1 MLDLSM
7 ILAPLLQLWWL
18 IPIVAVVLFF
28 KSATGK
34 GMVGEGMLNSFLGIS
49 LNKEE
54 YRILKDVTLPTED
67 GTTQIDHIIV
77 SRYGIFVIETKN
89 YKGWIFGS
97 EHQKRWTQ
105 SIYGKKNS
113 FQNPLH
119 QNYKHTKTLQK
130 LLDLDDDKI
139 FSVIVFV
146 GESTFKTDMPDNV
159 VRPRGLLKFI
169 KTYKKVV
176 FTLRKMEN
184 IIESIEHAR
193 FSKSFRTYREH
204 VDNLKR
210 KNSKG
215 STPHKNKD
223 LVCPRCGNNL
233 VIRAAKKGQNIGNK
247 FYGCKSYPKCRYTR
261 KLDLLLHQ

>member
-1 MLDLSM
+1 MLDLST
-7 ILAPLLQLWWL
+7 ILTSLLQLWWL
-18 IPIVAVVLFF
+18 LPVAVVVLFF

-49 LNKEE
+49 LNEEE
-54 YRILKDVTLPTED
+54 YRLLKDVTLPTED
-67 GTTQIDHIIV
+67 GTMQIDHIIV
-77 SRYGIFVIETKN
+77 SKYGVFVIETKN

-105 SIYGKKNS
+105 SIYGKKHT

-130 LLDLDDDKI
+130 LLNLDDDKI
-139 FSVIVFV
+139 FSIVVFV

-169 KTYKKVV
+169 KAHKRVV
-176 FTLRKMEN
+176 FTPREMEN
-184 IIESIEHAR
+184 IIDSIKHAR
-193 FSKSFRTYREH
+193 FSKSFKTRREH

-210 KNSKG
+210 KNYKG
-215 STPHKNKD
+215 STQYKSET
-223 LVCPRCGNNL
+223 LICPQCGNTL
-233 VIRAAKKGQNIGNK
+233 AVRTAKRGQNIGNQ
-247 FYGCKSYPKCRYTR
+247 FYGCKSYPKCRYTS
-261 KLDLLLHQ
+261 KIL

>member
-1 MLDLSM
+1 MLDFSM

-18 IPIVAVVLFF
+18 IPIVVFVLFF

-67 GTTQIDHIIV
+67 GTTQIDHIVV

-97 EHQKRWTQ
+97 EHQKKWTQ
-105 SIYGKKNS
+105 SIYGKKHT

-130 LLDLDDDKI
+130 LLDLGDNQI
-139 FSVIVFV
+139 FSIVVFV
-146 GESTFKTDMPDNV
+146 GDSTFKTDMPDNV

-169 KTYKKVV
+169 KTHKRVI
-176 FTLRKMEN
+176 FTPREMEN
-184 IIESIEHAR
+184 IIDSIEHTR
-193 FSKSFRTYREH
+193 FSKGFKTYREH
-204 VDNLKR
+204 VDNLR
-210 KNSKG
+210 TKNSKHL
-215 STPHKNKD
+215 TPYEVFFK
-223 LVCPRCGNNL
+223 
-233 VIRAAKKGQNIGNK
+233 
-247 FYGCKSYPKCRYTR
+247 
-261 KLDLLLHQ
+261 